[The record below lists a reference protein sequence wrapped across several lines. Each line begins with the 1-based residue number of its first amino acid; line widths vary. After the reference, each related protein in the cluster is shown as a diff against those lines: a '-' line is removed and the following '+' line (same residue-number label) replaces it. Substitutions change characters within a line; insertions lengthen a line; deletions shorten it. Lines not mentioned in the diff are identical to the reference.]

1 MSVHISLKQ
10 EAESE
15 VANFP
20 PLLLKAERLATTVL
34 LGDHGRR
41 RSGLGDDFWQY
52 RPAQPDD
59 SRRLIDYR
67 RSATSD
73 IEYVREREWQVAQSM
88 ILWVD
93 QGASMRWSSKS
104 SFPRKVDD
112 ARLLAL
118 AIAILAIRGGER
130 VGMSGTALP
139 PRRDHHQIERLA
151 QALSI
156 DAPKDYQPP
165 DHNIMSPH
173 ARALFISDFF
183 GDLSEIQYAITTAT
197 QRGVKGVLFQVL
209 DPEEEAFPY
218 QGRTIFESIGGSVS
232 HQTLKASDLQSRY
245 LDRFKER
252 REKLADLAATTG
264 WQMGTHRTSDGAN
277 VSLLWLY
284 HALFGGRT

>member
-1 MSVHISLKQ
+1 MSVHLSLNQ
-10 EAESE
+10 QAENE

-34 LGDHGRR
+34 LGEHGRR

-52 RPAQPDD
+52 RPAQSDD
-59 SRRLIDYR
+59 SRRLIDHR

-73 IEYVREREWQVAQSM
+73 VEYVREREWQIAQSI

-104 SFPRKVDD
+104 SLPRKIDE

-130 VGMSGTALP
+130 VGMPGNNLP
-139 PRRDHHQIERLA
+139 PRREKHQIERIA
-151 QALSI
+151 RALSF

-165 DHNIMSPH
+165 DHNIMTSH

-183 GDLSEIQYAITTAT
+183 GDLSEIRQSITIAT
-197 QRGVKGVLFQVL
+197 QRGVKGVLFQIL
-209 DPEEEAFPY
+209 DPEEETFPY
-218 QGRTIFESIGGSVS
+218 RGRTIFDSIGGTIR
-232 HQTLKASDLQSRY
+232 HQTLKASELQSHY
-245 LDRFKER
+245 LDRLRER
-252 REKLADLAATTG
+252 KEKLTDLVTATG
-264 WQMGTHRTSDGAN
+264 WQIGMHRTSDNAN
-277 VSLLWLY
+277 VALLWLY
-284 HALFGGRT
+284 HTLYGGRT